1 LRRSQSFPEV
11 RFLLFATALAFCAGC
26 ALFQDLDG
34 SAYRL
39 ADAGSDAGACGAD
52 GACPTGSTACQ
63 SADNCSPGQVCCA
76 SLNPQTGATV
86 SCVDGVAGCTSMGSL
101 AVQLCH
107 AATECGNGGPCMT
120 QTCAFGG
127 STVSLE
133 ACSTVPF
140 CEP

>member
-1 LRRSQSFPEV
+1 MRRTHSFPEG
-11 RFLLFATALAFCAGC
+11 RFLLFAAALALSAGC

-34 SAYRL
+34 SPYRL
-39 ADAGSDAGACGAD
+39 ADAGSDAAACGAD

-63 SADNCSPGQVCCA
+63 SQADCGPGQVCCA

-86 SCVDGVAGCTSMGSL
+86 SCVDGVAGCTGMGSL

-107 AATECGNGGPCMT
+107 SATECGNGGSCTM
-120 QTCAFGG
+120 QTCAFNG
-127 STVSLE
+127 SSTTLE

-140 CEP
+140 CE